1 MPLECD
7 NGSRKRRSLL
17 PKISINTLKIA
28 GAILLTLY
36 FFSTAVIQNA
46 ILHVPDYTPQQLSDL
61 LGSDPEAMLWAGI
74 ASVAEIVGMIAIS
87 IYAYL
92 LVQGVEHTSSMGKY
106 ALSVLVF
113 ALISEVPYD
122 LAVYG
127 QVWNWDSQN
136 TLWSVLIAL
145 VTLWMMK
152 SAEGRGAVGYA
163 LSAVAALGGCLWSV
177 LINCKFGWGFVLIAS
192 VLFLLRRRRA
202 MSLIAGLGVSLGVTP
217 AQLPGRLEGLLKAL
231 DLPTHIDC
239 TAEVYAAAIGHDKKG
254 AGEDISVI
262 LLEELGRAVA
272 KKMPKAKLL
281 EGLQ

>member
-92 LVQGVEHTSSMGKY
+92 LVQGVEHTSSMWRY

-113 ALISEVPYD
+113 ALISEAPYD
-122 LAVYG
+122 LAVFG
-127 QVWNWDSQN
+127 RVWDWSSQN
-136 TLWSVLIAL
+136 TLWGVSIAL
-145 VTLWMMK
+145 ITLWLMK
-152 SAEGRGAVGYA
+152 HIEGRGMKTYVF
-163 LSAVAALGGCLWSV
+163 SAVAAVGGCLWAA
-177 LINCKFGWGFVLIAS
+177 LIRCQFGWGFVLIAS
-192 VLFLLRRRRA
+192 VLFLLRERRTV
-202 MSLIAGLGVSLGVTP
+202 SLIAGVGASLVYMTASMGFILISLCNGERTTGDSK
-217 AQLPGRLEGLLKAL
+217 PGKYTYYAYYPLILAL
-231 DLPTHIDC
+231 MALWVWMYQAP
-239 TAEVYAAAIGHDKKG
+239 
-254 AGEDISVI
+254 
-262 LLEELGRAVA
+262 
-272 KKMPKAKLL
+272 
-281 EGLQ
+281 